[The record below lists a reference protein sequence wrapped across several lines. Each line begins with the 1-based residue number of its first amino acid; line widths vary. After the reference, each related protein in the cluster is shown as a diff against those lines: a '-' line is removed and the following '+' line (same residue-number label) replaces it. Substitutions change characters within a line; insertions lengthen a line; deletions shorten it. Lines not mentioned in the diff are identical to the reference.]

1 MDAAAYV
8 SLFVSAFVAATIL
21 PLSSEAVLSALIAAE
36 GFDIWFLV
44 GIASIANTL
53 GAAVNWVLGRYC
65 LRWREHRWFP
75 VSAYALD
82 RASEWFMRY
91 GKISLLF
98 AWVPIIGDPLTFA
111 AGILRVSFW
120 RFLLL
125 VAIGK
130 TLRYVAVALLAE
142 RVFT

>member
-1 MDAAAYV
+1 MEAAAYV
-8 SLFVSAFVAATIL
+8 SLFVSAFAAATIL
-21 PLSSEAVLSALIAAE
+21 PLSSEAVLSALVAAE
-36 GFDIWFLV
+36 GFDIWFLI

-65 LRWREHRWFP
+65 LRWRDHRWFP
-75 VSAYALD
+75 VSASALD
-82 RASEWFMRY
+82 RASTWFARY
-91 GKISLLF
+91 GQVSLLF
-98 AWVPIIGDPLTFA
+98 AWVPIVGDPITFA
-111 AGILRVSFW
+111 AGILRVPFW

-142 RVFT
+142 GVLT

>member
-1 MDAAAYV
+1 LEAAAYV
-8 SLFVSAFVAATIL
+8 SLFVSAFAAATIL
-21 PLSSEAVLSALIAAE
+21 PLSSEAVLSALVAAE
-36 GFDIWFLV
+36 GFDIWFLI

-65 LRWREHRWFP
+65 LRWRDHRWFP
-75 VSAYALD
+75 VSASALD
-82 RASEWFMRY
+82 RASTWFARY
-91 GKISLLF
+91 GQVSLLF
-98 AWVPIIGDPLTFA
+98 AWVPIVGDPLTFA
-111 AGILRVSFW
+111 AGILRVPFW

-142 RVFT
+142 RVLT

>member
-1 MDAAAYV
+1 MEAAAYV
-8 SLFVSAFVAATIL
+8 SLFVSAFAAATIL

-65 LRWREHRWFP
+65 LRWRDHRWFP
-75 VSAYALD
+75 VSASALD
-82 RASEWFMRY
+82 RASTWFARY
-91 GKISLLF
+91 GQVSLLF
-98 AWVPIIGDPLTFA
+98 AWVPIVGDPLTFA
-111 AGILRVSFW
+111 AGILRVPFW

-125 VAIGK
+125 VEIGK
-130 TLRYVAVALLAE
+130 TLSYVAVALLAE
-142 RVFT
+142 RVLT

>member
-1 MDAAAYV
+1 MEAAAYM
-8 SLFVSAFVAATIL
+8 SLFVSAFAAATIL

-65 LRWREHRWFP
+65 LRWRDHRWFP
-75 VSAYALD
+75 VSTYALD
-82 RASEWFMRY
+82 RASEWFTRY
-91 GKISLLF
+91 GQISLLF

-111 AGILRVSFW
+111 AGILRVTIW

-142 RVFT
+142 RVLT

>member
-1 MDAAAYV
+1 MEAAAYV
-8 SLFVSAFVAATIL
+8 SLFVSAFAAATIL

-65 LRWREHRWFP
+65 LRWRDHRWFP
-75 VSAYALD
+75 VSTSVLD
-82 RASEWFMRY
+82 QASEWFVRY
-91 GKISLLF
+91 GQISLLF
-98 AWVPIIGDPLTFA
+98 TWFPIVGDPLTVV
-111 AGILRVSFW
+111 AGLLRVSFW

-130 TLRYVAVALLAE
+130 TLRYVAIALLAE

>member
-1 MDAAAYV
+1 MEAAAYA
-8 SLFVSAFVAATIL
+8 SLFVSAFAAATIL

-65 LRWREHRWFP
+65 LRWRDHRWFP

-82 RASEWFMRY
+82 RASEWFTRY
-91 GKISLLF
+91 GQISLLF

-111 AGILRVSFW
+111 AGILRVSFL

-142 RVFT
+142 RVLT

>member
-1 MDAAAYV
+1 MEAAAYV
-8 SLFVSAFVAATIL
+8 SLFVSAFAAATIL

-65 LRWREHRWFP
+65 LRWRDHRWFP
-75 VSAYALD
+75 VSTYALD
-82 RASEWFMRY
+82 RASEWFTRY
-91 GKISLLF
+91 GQISLLF

-120 RFLLL
+120 WFLLL

-142 RVFT
+142 RVLT

>member
-1 MDAAAYV
+1 M
-8 SLFVSAFVAATIL
+8 SLFVSAFAAATIL
-21 PLSSEAVLSALIAAE
+21 PLSSEAVLSALVAAE
-36 GFDIWFLV
+36 GFDIWFLI

-65 LRWREHRWFP
+65 LRWRDHRWFP
-75 VSAYALD
+75 VSASALD
-82 RASEWFMRY
+82 RASTWFARY
-91 GKISLLF
+91 GQVSLLF
-98 AWVPIIGDPLTFA
+98 AWVPIVGDPLTFA
-111 AGILRVSFW
+111 AGILRVPFW

-142 RVFT
+142 RVLT

>member
-1 MDAAAYV
+1 MEATAYA
-8 SLFVSAFVAATIL
+8 SLVVSAFAAATIL
-21 PLSSEAVLSALIAAE
+21 PLSSEAILSTLIAAE
-36 GFDIWFLV
+36 GFDIWFLI

-65 LRWREHRWFP
+65 LRWRDHRWFP
-75 VSAYALD
+75 VSAPALD
-82 RASEWFMRY
+82 RASRWFVRY
-91 GKISLLF
+91 GQVSLLF
-98 AWVPIIGDPLTFA
+98 TWIPIIGDPLTLV
-111 AGILRVSFW
+111 AGILRVPFL

-142 RVFT
+142 RVLA

>member
-1 MDAAAYV
+1 MEAAAYV
-8 SLFVSAFVAATIL
+8 SLFVSAFAAATIL
-21 PLSSEAVLSALIAAE
+21 PLSSEAVLSALVAAE
-36 GFDIWFLV
+36 GFDIWFLI

-65 LRWREHRWFP
+65 LRWRDHRWFP
-75 VSAYALD
+75 VSASALD
-82 RASEWFMRY
+82 RASTWFARY
-91 GKISLLF
+91 GQVSLLF
-98 AWVPIIGDPLTFA
+98 AWVPIVGDPLTFA
-111 AGILRVSFW
+111 AGILRVPFW

-142 RVFT
+142 RVLT